1 MNKPYSWFSKLLL
14 AVVVATS
21 SQARADSLWKASD
34 SKSMYA
40 DKKAGEVGDILTI
53 TVQETSSGTKDR
65 STQTAKK
72 SSIDASIA
80 AFLYSP
86 TASTFLT
93 HKGQLPAISTSQN
106 NSYQGGGT
114 VSADEKIIA
123 MIPVRVVDV
132 LPNHNLVIEG
142 TRETEFGG
150 ETQKAILR
158 GVVRVEDIAPNDTV
172 YSYNVADATIKFVGT
187 GPLSDSEKRGWFTKI
202 WDKFTPF

>member
-1 MNKPYSWFSKLLL
+1 MNKPYSSFFKLLFAF
-14 AVVVATS
+14 AVAS
-21 SQARADSLWKASD
+21 SSLARADSLWKESEP
-34 SKSMYA
+34 KSMYA
-40 DKKAGEVGDILTI
+40 DKKAGAVGDILTI
-53 TVQETSSGTKDR
+53 AVQETSSGTKDR

-72 SSIDASIA
+72 SSIVASIA

-86 TASTFLT
+86 TASSFLT
-93 HKGQLPAISTSQN
+93 HKGALPAISTSQN

-150 ETQKAILR
+150 ETQKAVLR
-158 GVVRVEDIAPNDTV
+158 GVVRVEDIAPNNTV
-172 YSYNVADATIKFVGT
+172 YSYNVADATIKFVGK
-187 GPLSDSEKRGWFTKI
+187 GPLSDSEKRGWFTTL
-202 WDKFTPF
+202 WDKLTPF

>member
-14 AVVVATS
+14 AFAVAS
-21 SQARADSLWKASD
+21 SSLARADSLWKGSD

-40 DKKAGEVGDILTI
+40 DKKAGAVGDILTI
-53 TVQETSSGTKDR
+53 TVQETSSATKDR

-86 TASTFLT
+86 AGSGFLT

-150 ETQKAILR
+150 ETQKAVLR

-172 YSYNVADATIKFVGT
+172 YSYNVADATIKFVGK
-187 GPLSDSEKRGWFTKI
+187 GPLSDSEKRGWFTTI
-202 WDKFTPF
+202 WDKLTPF